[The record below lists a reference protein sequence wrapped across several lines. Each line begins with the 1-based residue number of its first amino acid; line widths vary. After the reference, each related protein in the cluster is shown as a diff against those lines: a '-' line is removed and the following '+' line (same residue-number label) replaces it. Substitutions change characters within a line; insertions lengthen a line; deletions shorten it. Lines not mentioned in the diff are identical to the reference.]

1 MADLSVIWED
11 SALKLLEARDRYTR
25 NEIREEFRRDPE
37 KDAIEIDPTDGSFLT
52 PVSNNRFSVIWR
64 RDGGRVLVRAIVP
77 LTNLDW
83 LKTVAADTKKD
94 YVGQVVKSESKG
106 EITL

>member
-1 MADLSVIWED
+1 MADSSVIWEE
-11 SALKLLEARDRYTR
+11 SALKLLETRDRYTR
-25 NEIREEFRRDPE
+25 NAIREEFGRDPE
-37 KDAIEIDPTDGSFLT
+37 KGAIEIDPAEHSYLT
-52 PVSNNRFSVIWR
+52 PVSGNRFSVIWQR
-64 RDGGRVLVRAIVP
+64 YAGRVLVRAVVP

-83 LKTVAADTKKD
+83 LKKVAADTKKD